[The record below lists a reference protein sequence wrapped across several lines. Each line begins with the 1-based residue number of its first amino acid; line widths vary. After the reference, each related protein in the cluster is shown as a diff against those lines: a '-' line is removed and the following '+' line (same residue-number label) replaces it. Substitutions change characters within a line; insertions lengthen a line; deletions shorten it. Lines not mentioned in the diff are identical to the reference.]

1 MQGKPDDSISVFIRL
16 SADTWGGKEMRR
28 AESRGS
34 FMECRQRLATNL
46 QAVHLQLLLLICF
59 TWASGSSA
67 GESPQLVVL
76 GVAQD
81 AGYPQID
88 CFEPRCIPLWE
99 SAQLQSGASSLALV
113 TADSRV
119 LLFDAAPEL
128 PQQLYSLW
136 QATGTRVADI
146 SGIFLT
152 HAHMGHYLGLA
163 YLGKEAI
170 SADRVPVYVMPRF
183 KQFLETNGPWSQLVS
198 EQNIV
203 LKTLTHD
210 RPVAVAGVQVK
221 PLQVPH
227 RDEYSETVGFLIDA
241 GQRILYLPDIDK
253 WHKWNVDLASMVQS
267 VDLAFID
274 ASFFGLG
281 ELPGRDMSLIP
292 HPTVVE
298 SMDLLEDLSPKDK
311 GKVHFIHMNHTN
323 PMLRP
328 NSPERQSALD
338 RGFRIA
344 QPGQR
349 IVLSGSN
356 DS

>member
-1 MQGKPDDSISVFIRL
+1 M
-16 SADTWGGKEMRR
+16 
-28 AESRGS
+28 
-34 FMECRQRLATNL
+34 
-46 QAVHLQLLLLICF
+46 
-59 TWASGSSA
+59 ASHGH
-67 GESPQLVVL
+67 
-76 GVAQD
+76 
-81 AGYPQID
+81 
-88 CFEPRCIPLWE
+88 PRC
-99 SAQLQSGASSLALV
+99 S
-113 TADSRV
+113 
-119 LLFDAAPEL
+119 
-128 PQQLYSLW
+128 
-136 QATGTRVADI
+136 I

-198 EQNIV
+198 EQNIA
-203 LKTLTHD
+203 LKTLTHN
-210 RPVAVAGVQVK
+210 RPVVVAGVQVK

-253 WHKWNVDLASMVQS
+253 WRKWNVDLASMVQS

-274 ASFFGLG
+274 ASFFGPG

-298 SMDLLEDLSPKDK
+298 SMDLLESLSPQDK

-328 NSPERQSALD
+328 DSPERQSVLD

-349 IVLSGSN
+349 IVLTRSN

>member
-1 MQGKPDDSISVFIRL
+1 MRVFIRL
-16 SADTWGGKEMRR
+16 SAGTRGGKEMRK
-28 AESRGS
+28 AEGKGS
-34 FMECRQRLATNL
+34 FFECIQRLAGSF
-46 QAVHLQLLLLICF
+46 QAVHHQLLLLICF
-59 TWASGSSA
+59 AWASGSSA
-67 GESPQLVVL
+67 DESPQLMVL

-88 CFEPRCIPLWE
+88 CFEPRCIALWE
-99 SAQLQSGASSLALV
+99 SAPMQSGASSLALV

-128 PQQLYSLW
+128 PQQLYTLW

-198 EQNIV
+198 EQNIL
-203 LKTLTHD
+203 LKTLTHNQ
-210 RPVAVAGVQVK
+210 PVDVADVQVK

-253 WHKWNVDLASMVQS
+253 WRKWNVDLATMVQS

-274 ASFFGLG
+274 ASFFGPG

-298 SMDLLEDLSPKDK
+298 SMDLLESLSREDK

-328 NSPERQSALD
+328 NSPERQSVLD

-349 IVLSGSN
+349 IVLSRAS

>member
-1 MQGKPDDSISVFIRL
+1 MIKAEGRASLFGCIR
-16 SADTWGGKEMRR
+16 
-28 AESRGS
+28 
-34 FMECRQRLATNL
+34 RLAENL
-46 QAVHLQLLLLICF
+46 LRVRFQLVQLICF
-59 TWASGSSA
+59 AWANGSLA
-67 GESPQLVVL
+67 NEVTQLMVL

-81 AGYPQID
+81 AGYPQIG
-88 CFEPRCIPLWE
+88 CFEARCIPLWE
-99 SAQLQSGASSLALV
+99 SAPMQSGASSLALV
-113 TADSRV
+113 TEDSRF

-136 QATGTRVADI
+136 QATGTSVADI
-146 SGIFLT
+146 SGMFLT

-183 KQFLETNGPWSQLVS
+183 KKFLETNGPWSQLVS

-203 LKTLTHD
+203 LEKLTNNRSVD
-210 RPVAVAGVQVK
+210 VAGVQVQ
-221 PLQVPH
+221 PLRVPH
-227 RDEYSETVGFLIDA
+227 RDEYSETVGFVIDA

-253 WHKWNVDLASMVQS
+253 WRKWNVDLASMVQS

-274 ASFFGLG
+274 ASFYGPG

-298 SMDLLEDLSPKDK
+298 SMDLLQSLSSPDR

-328 NSPERQSALD
+328 DSPERQSVLD

-344 QPGQR
+344 HPGQHFMLNGR
-349 IVLSGSN
+349 N

>member
-1 MQGKPDDSISVFIRL
+1 MRVCLLVFL
-16 SADTWGGKEMRR
+16 CEGGEGMIKVECQ
-28 AESRGS
+28 GS
-34 FMECRQRLATNL
+34 FIECIYRLARNL
-46 QAVHLQLLLLICF
+46 LTVRRQLMLLICF
-59 TWASGSSA
+59 TWATFSLGD
-67 GESPQLVVL
+67 ESPQLMVL

-88 CFEPRCIPLWE
+88 CFEARCIPLWE
-99 SAQLQSGASSLALV
+99 SAPMQSGASSLALV
-113 TADSRV
+113 TEDSRV

-128 PQQLYSLW
+128 PQQLYTLW

-183 KQFLETNGPWSQLVS
+183 KQFLKTNGPWSQLVL

-203 LKTLTHD
+203 LETLTNN
-210 RPVAVAGVQVK
+210 RSVVVAGVQVK

-253 WHKWNVDLASMVQS
+253 WRKWNVDLASLMQS

-274 ASFFGLG
+274 ASFYGPG

-298 SMDLLEDLSPKDK
+298 SMDLLESLSLSEK

-328 NSPERQSALD
+328 NSPERQSVLD

-349 IVLSGSN
+349 IVLSGAS